1 MPTRLLL
8 AAVFFALA
16 AVPAM
21 AQNLV
26 VRGGTVHTMAG
37 EPIEGGVVVIT
48 EGKIAAVGAADE
60 VDVPA
65 DYRVIEAAVVV
76 PGFIDTRGTVGLT
89 GMLNQ
94 PGDQDQ
100 LDSSSSVQPELRAI
114 DAYNP
119 LDPLVDYVRDYGVT
133 TVHTGH
139 APGALISGQTCIVKT
154 RGTTVDEALVKGEA
168 MVSVTIGNGARRSGG
183 ASPGTRGKMVSML
196 RQELLNARDYSEKQA
211 DEDETKRP
219 ARDLKLEIMA
229 KVVRGEVPL
238 LVHANRAQDIAS
250 VLRLAEEFGDV
261 KFVFDSAAEAY
272 LLTAEIKASG
282 FPVLIHPAMQRSS
295 AEAENQSFE
304 TPAKLREAGI
314 PIALQS
320 GYEAYVPKVRVLL
333 FEAGVAATN
342 GLGFDG
348 ALEAITVD
356 AAEILG
362 ISDRVGTLE
371 VGKDGD
377 VALFDG
383 DPFEY
388 TTHCIGTVI
397 EGELLSEGEH

>member
-1 MPTRLLL
+1 MRPSLLIT
-8 AAVFFALA
+8 AVYLALA
-16 AVPAM
+16 AVPAL
-21 AQNLV
+21 AQNV
-26 VRGGTVHTMAG
+26 VVQGEVVHTMAG
-37 EPIEGGVVVIT
+37 EPIENGVVVIT
-48 EGKIAAVGAADE
+48 DGKIAAVGAAAD
-60 VDVPA
+60 VDVPD
-65 DYRVIEAAVVV
+65 DYQVVSAAVVV
-76 PGFIDTRGTVGLT
+76 PGLIDARGTVGLT

-100 LDSSSSVQPELRAI
+100 LDRSSSVQPELRAI

-119 LDPLVDYVRDYGVT
+119 LDPLVDYVRDFGVT

-139 APGALISGQTCIVKT
+139 APGALVSGQTCIVKT
-154 RGTTVDEALVKGEA
+154 RGTTVDEALVKAQA
-168 MVSVTIGNGARRSGG
+168 MVAVTLGNGARRAGG
-183 ASPGTRGKMVSML
+183 SPGTRGKMVSML
-196 RQELLNARDYSEKQA
+196 RQELLGARDYAEKQA
-211 DEDETKRP
+211 EEDEANRP
-219 ARDLKLEIMA
+219 PRDLKLETMS

-238 LVHANRAQDIAS
+238 LVHANRAQDLAS

-272 LLTAEIKASG
+272 LLIDQIKASG

-304 TPAKLREAGI
+304 TAATLKEAGI
-314 PIALQS
+314 PVALQS

-333 FEAGVAATN
+333 FEAGVAATH

-348 ALEAITVD
+348 ALKAVTVD
-356 AAEILG
+356 AANILG

-388 TTHCIGTVI
+388 TTHCVGTVI
-397 EGELLSEGEH
+397 EGELLSEGSH